1 MSEENKEIKG
11 LLTHVAGELGISK
24 KEVLLCIMRMCSEID
39 ADHDSKE
46 FLDDIVSTIDEKC
59 IDSIANPEAVGICKL
74 VEEQLGSPV
83 MLFFH
88 LLMSEISMRQEQNNP
103 AEEDCTL
110 YVLNGLL
117 LSLKGIAEKVKK
129 MKEDNDKTVKSLM
142 EALNAVKENE

>member
-11 LLTHVAGELGISK
+11 ILAHVARELGISK

-46 FLDDIVSTIDEKC
+46 FLDDIVSTIDEEY
-59 IDSIANPEAVGICKL
+59 IDSIANPETVGICKL

-88 LLMSEISMRQEQNNP
+88 LLTSEIAMRQEQNNP
-103 AEEDCTL
+103 AEDCTI
-110 YVLNGLL
+110 YVLIGLL
-117 LSLKGIAEKVKK
+117 VSLKGIAEKEKK
-129 MKEDNDKTVKSLM
+129 MKEDYDKTIKSLL

>member
-11 LLTHVAGELGISK
+11 ILAHVAGELGMSK
-24 KEVLLCIMRMCSEID
+24 EEVLLCIIRMCSDID
-39 ADHDSKE
+39 AAPDSKE
-46 FLDDIVSTIDEKC
+46 MLDDIVSTIDEKC

-88 LLMSEISMRQEQNNP
+88 LLMNEISMRQEQNNP
-103 AEEDCTL
+103 AEDCTI

-129 MKEDNDKTVKSLM
+129 MKEDNDKTVKSLL

>member
-11 LLTHVAGELGISK
+11 LLAHVAGELGMSK
-24 KEVLLCIMRMCSEID
+24 EEVLLCIIRMCSDID
-39 ADHDSKE
+39 AAPDSKE
-46 FLDDIVSTIDEKC
+46 ILDDIVSTIEEHC
-59 IDSIANPEAVGICKL
+59 IDSIANPKAVEVCKL
-74 VEEQLGSPV
+74 VEEQLGSAV

-88 LLMSEISMRQEQNNP
+88 LLMSEISMRQEQTNP
-103 AEEDCTL
+103 VEEDCTL

-142 EALNAVKENE
+142 EALNAVKEVE

>member
-11 LLTHVAGELGISK
+11 LLAHVAGELGMSK
-24 KEVLLCIMRMCSEID
+24 EEVLLCIIRMCSDID
-39 ADHDSKE
+39 AAPDSKE
-46 FLDDIVSTIDEKC
+46 MLDDIVSTIDEKC

-88 LLMSEISMRQEQNNP
+88 LLMNEISMRQEQNNP
-103 AEEDCTL
+103 AEDCTI

-142 EALNAVKENE
+142 EALNAVKENG

>member
-11 LLTHVAGELGISK
+11 ILAHVAGELGMSK
-24 KEVLLCIMRMCSEID
+24 EEVLLCIIRMCSDID
-39 ADHDSKE
+39 AAPDSKE
-46 FLDDIVSTIDEKC
+46 ILDDIVSTIDEKC

-103 AEEDCTL
+103 AEDCTI
-110 YVLNGLL
+110 YVLIGLL
-117 LSLKGIAEKVKK
+117 VSLEGIAEKEKK
-129 MKEDNDKTVKSLM
+129 MKEDYDKTIKSLL

>member
-11 LLTHVAGELGISK
+11 ILAHVAGELGMSK
-24 KEVLLCIMRMCSEID
+24 EEVLLCIIRMCSDID
-39 ADHDSKE
+39 AAPDSKE
-46 FLDDIVSTIDEKC
+46 TLDDIVSTIDEKC

-103 AEEDCTL
+103 AEDCTI

-142 EALNAVKENE
+142 EALNAVKEVE

>member
-11 LLTHVAGELGISK
+11 LLAHVAGELGMSK
-24 KEVLLCIMRMCSEID
+24 EEVLLCIIRMCSDID
-39 ADHDSKE
+39 AAPDSKE
-46 FLDDIVSTIDEKC
+46 MLDDIVSTIDEKC

-88 LLMSEISMRQEQNNP
+88 LLMNEISMRQEQNNP
-103 AEEDCTL
+103 AEDCTI

>member
-11 LLTHVAGELGISK
+11 ILAHVAGELGMSK
-24 KEVLLCIMRMCSEID
+24 EEVLLCIIRMCSDID
-39 ADHDSKE
+39 AAPDSKE
-46 FLDDIVSTIDEKC
+46 TLDDIVSTIDEKC

-103 AEEDCTL
+103 AEDCTI
-110 YVLNGLL
+110 YVLIGLL

-142 EALNAVKENE
+142 EALNAVKEVE

>member
-11 LLTHVAGELGISK
+11 LLAHVAGELGMSK
-24 KEVLLCIMRMCSEID
+24 EEVLLCIIRMCSDID
-39 ADHDSKE
+39 AAPDSKE
-46 FLDDIVSTIDEKC
+46 MLDDIVSTIDEKC

-88 LLMSEISMRQEQNNP
+88 LLMSEIPMRQEQNNP
-103 AEEDCTL
+103 AEDCTI
-110 YVLNGLL
+110 YVLIGLL

-142 EALNAVKENE
+142 EALNAVKEVE